1 MVTELEPQSIY
12 DAIRDGVLSGRYAAG
27 ERLVEARL
35 ATELG
40 VSRTR
45 VREALARLEAE
56 HLLTRSGGRGLIVAQ
71 LSTSEIEDLYALRLL
86 LEGFAAARAAENVT
100 FEELERLRELQQEL
114 IAAEEGADAAGDG
127 SRIELIRR
135 VTEINKEFHNLIHVA
150 ARNRRLEPVLRS
162 VIEVPLMFTSFYWYT
177 NRELREAA
185 NDHQAI
191 LDALEAREPEKA
203 EELMKRHISRGLNT
217 LRRELRSRG

>member
-1 MVTELEPQSIY
+1 MVSEHELHPIY
-12 DAIRDGVLSGRYAAG
+12 DSIREGILSGRYAAG

-35 ATELG
+35 AAELG

-56 HLLTRSGGRGLIVAQ
+56 HLLARASGRGLVVTQ
-71 LSTSEIEDLYALRLL
+71 LSPSEIEDMYALRLL

-100 FEELERLRELQQEL
+100 FEELERLRELQNEL
-114 IAAEEGADAAGDG
+114 VAAEQGADSAGDG
-127 SRIELIRR
+127 ERTALIRR
-135 VTEINKEFHNLIHVA
+135 VTEINKEFHNLIHIA

-177 NRELREAA
+177 NRELKEAA

-191 LDALEAREPEKA
+191 LDALEAREPERA